1 MTRVLLKDSNSCD
14 SNPCD
19 SKTRKLGRDEKGV
32 VYVEFLL
39 VFPPIFVLFLVTMQW
54 ALLSASDLGVRHAAS
69 AAVRS
74 AIVVLPDDKEF
85 YEGQE
90 ANEIP
95 VSGSCS
101 EGFVGKIHK
110 LLGKV
115 GINSGVIP
123 DDGQCPGGARMSTIR
138 FAAIMRMMPFSPNPQ
153 SIAPAAFGG
162 VIGQLGVAG
171 WVAGAAAYAYGATAV
186 TFPKEP
192 GSDEV
197 VYSWTPAP
205 ETNVTVRVTYLA
217 HCGIP
222 IARYLM
228 CDKPSSIIPQSGWV
242 DTAKTI
248 MNQDPRESQSVRDR
262 RSRAQKKFGGLSLAV
277 GNRVLLGALLAS
289 GERFQILSAEATLP
303 LASASYSF
311 PTKE

>member
-1 MTRVLLKDSNSCD
+1 MTSVLRKDWNRRGSKTSD
-14 SNPCD
+14 SVP
-19 SKTRKLGRDEKGV
+19 KTRKLGRDEKGV

-69 AAVRS
+69 AAARS
-74 AIVVLPDDKEF
+74 AIVVLPDDKQF

-95 VSGSCS
+95 VAATCS

-186 TFPKEP
+186 TFHKEP
-192 GSDEV
+192 GSDERV
-197 VYSWTPAP
+197 AKWGPN
-205 ETNVTVRVTYLA
+205 ENVTVRVTYMA

-228 CDKPSSIIPQSGWV
+228 CDKGNTMIPQSSGSIG
-242 DTAKTI
+242 DI
-248 MNQDPRESQSVRDR
+248 LNQIRNTTPAERARLT
-262 RSRAQKKFGGLSLAV
+262 RAQKRFDNMPFGV
-277 GNRVLLGALLAS
+277 GNRVLFAALTYS